1 MIDSG
6 ASLLE
11 VAQTHQSDFIRYHG
25 GLMQYKA
32 LKDSAALKQA
42 RDVRVEIWWGPGGH
56 GKTHW
61 ARQAGGGQSGCTQWK
76 RYSTL
81 GQLRGGE
88 NDPAGR
94 VQVGELADRHDE
106 APDGQV
112 AVGAP
117 CEVLQQIRRVASCHN
132 LAEQFPGYFVQ
143 RCDRPGPGGIPPQS
157 TPDSLP

>member
-1 MIDSG
+1 
-6 ASLLE
+6 
-11 VAQTHQSDFIRYHG
+11 
-25 GLMQYKA
+25 MQYKA

-42 RDVRVEIWWGPGGH
+42 RDVRVEIWWGPEDM
-56 GKTHW
+56 
-61 ARQAGGGQSGCTQWK
+61 ARLIGPDKRVVVNQCTQWK

-81 GQLRGGE
+81 GQLRGE
-88 NDPAGR
+88 R
-94 VQVGELADRHDE
+94 TILLDE
-106 APDGQV
+106 FKWESWPIDTMKRLMDKWP
-112 AVGAP
+112 GAP